1 MPERSIRT
9 RFELEGEKQYK
20 QAISEIN
27 SGVKVL
33 DSEMR
38 KLSATF
44 EGETGSLDFLE
55 REYDI
60 LNRKMLSQKDSVETL
75 RQAVKDA
82 GQAYK
87 ESDPRLQ
94 QWIIRLNDAE
104 AALAKT
110 YGKLGEVQAA
120 IDNDFIDTQ
129 TVYVKELSEE
139 VKVFDSQLGLLDKT
153 YKDNADSAEYLS
165 QKQEILKAKIGNQ
178 AEAVDVLEAALKKSI
193 EIHGKSAQQTR
204 DLQIALNSAK
214 GELIE
219 TRAAAD
225 DTATAMEELNKPVE
239 ETVPEMKSLGDVL
252 DTIADKLG
260 IKLPDGISKFTGG
273 LGKIPAATAA
283 AVTGVA
289 AVVAVVIKLE
299 KKLMDVT
306 KETAAAAKALEA
318 LSSQTGVSTTDL
330 QAFQYAEDFIGVSSD
345 QLADSLKDLTTKMSD
360 AANGNEETAAKFDQ
374 LSVSIYDA
382 QGNLRSSY
390 DVFLDVI
397 DGLGEMSNQAERDAL
412 AMSLINESAQQLNP
426 LIEQGSGS
434 LKKYADEAENVGYIL
449 SNDQLKALTA
459 VDEAQNRLLKSQE
472 AVSKQISAEYAPY
485 MSDAL
490 NETRELIEKVGT
502 ALVDSGAVD
511 AFGSILDSAVSLLE
525 PLGDLTADILPPLGK
540 LLQGIA
546 GTLAWA
552 ADTINLIVGLLTLNG
567 DRISTALGLNPNKA
581 SNIQKALYGADYKTE
596 SYYDSTGNY
605 YDPTTGQWTGN
616 YFHNA
621 GGNDNFPGGRT
632 RVGENGPETVYL
644 PQGTV
649 IANAQE
655 TRADGGYDAP
665 VNVYIEARTIQEFN
679 DIIEIV
685 RDAQRVRRMKGAP
698 R

>member
-1 MPERSIRT
+1 MAT
-9 RFELEGEKQYK
+9 RKVNTEFTVTGEKELRR
-20 QAISEIN
+20 AITEIN
-27 SGVKVL
+27 NGAKVLKSEMNKLTAEYDGNTDSAEFLAEKYDILVRQMLTQQDKVKVL
-33 DSEMR
+33 
-38 KLSATF
+38 K
-44 EGETGSLDFLE
+44 
-55 REYDI
+55 
-60 LNRKMLSQKDSVETL
+60 
-75 RQAVKDA
+75 QAVA
-82 GQAYK
+82 GAAEAYG
-87 ESDPRLQ
+87 EADSRTQ
-94 QWIIRLNDAE
+94 NWIIELNNAK
-104 AALAKT
+104 AALAN
-110 YGKLGEVQAA
+110 
-120 IDNDFIDTQ
+120 I
-129 TVYVKELSEE
+129 S
-139 VKVFDSQLGLLDKT
+139 
-153 YKDNADSAEYLS
+153 
-165 QKQEILKAKIGNQ
+165 
-178 AEAVDVLEAALKKSI
+178 
-193 EIHGKSAQQTR
+193 
-204 DLQIALNSAK
+204 
-214 GELIE
+214 GELE
-219 TRAAAD
+219 RT
-225 DTATAMEELNKPVE
+225 DTAIEDMNKAFDGVSGSTGTATEDM
-239 ETVPEMKSLGDVL
+239 TSLGDVL
-252 DTIADKLG
+252 DTVADKLG
-260 IKLPDGISKFTGG
+260 IKLPDGISKFTGR
-273 LGKIPAATAA
+273 LGKIPASTAA
-283 AVTGVA
+283 AAAGIA
-289 AVVAVVIKLE
+289 AVVAIVIKLE
-299 KKLMDVT
+299 KKLIDVT
-306 KETAAAAKALEA
+306 KETAAAAKELEA
-318 LSSQTGVSTTDL
+318 LSLQTGVSTTDL

-374 LSVSIYDA
+374 LGVSIYDA

-412 AMSLINESAQQLNP
+412 AMGLINESAQQLNP

-434 LKKYADEAENVGYIL
+434 LKKYAAEAENVGYIL

-490 NETRELIEKVGT
+490 NETRELIEKVGK

-525 PLGDLTADILPPLGK
+525 PLGDLVSDLLPPLGF
-540 LLQGIA
+540 LLQGVA
-546 GTLAWA
+546 GTIAWI

>member
-1 MPERSIRT
+1 MPT
-9 RFELEGEKQYK
+9 RQVNTDFKVTGEEKLK
-20 QAISEIN
+20 RAIAEIN
-27 SGVKVL
+27 NGTKVL
-33 DSEMR
+33 NSEMR
-38 KLSATF
+38 KLTAEYDGNNDSV
-44 EGETGSLDFLE
+44 EFLTQK
-55 REYDI
+55 YDI
-60 LNRKMLSQKDSVETL
+60 LERRMLSQKDKVEAL
-75 RQAVKDA
+75 KKAVADSA
-82 GQAYK
+82 AAYG
-87 ESDPRLQ
+87 EADSRTQ
-94 QWIIRLNDAE
+94 NWIIQLNNAE
-104 AALAKT
+104 AALANT
-110 YGKLGEVQAA
+110 YGEMGR
-120 IDNDFIDTQ
+120 TQ
-129 TVYVKELSEE
+129 TAIENMDKSLDE
-139 VKVFDSQLGLLDKT
+139 VSDSTG
-153 YKDNADSAEYLS
+153 SA
-165 QKQEILKAKIGNQ
+165 
-178 AEAVDVLEAALKKSI
+178 AEGV
-193 EIHGKSAQQTR
+193 T
-204 DLQIALNSAK
+204 
-214 GELIE
+214 
-219 TRAAAD
+219 
-225 DTATAMEELNKPVE
+225 
-239 ETVPEMKSLGDVL
+239 SLGDVL
-252 DTIADKLG
+252 DTVADKLG
-260 IKLPDGISKFTGG
+260 VKLPDGISKFTGG
-273 LGKIPAATAA
+273 LGKIPASTAA
-283 AVTGVA
+283 AAAGIA
-289 AVVAVVIKLE
+289 AVVAAGIKLE
-299 KKLMDVT
+299 RKLMDIT
-306 KETAAAAKALEA
+306 KESAAAAKELEA
-318 LSSQTGVSTTDL
+318 LSLQSGVSAQDL
-330 QAFQYAEDFIGVSSD
+330 QAFQYAEDFLDVSTD
-345 QLADSLKDLTTKMSD
+345 TLTDSLKDLTTKMSD
-360 AANGNEETAAKFDQ
+360 AKDGNEDVIAMFDQ
-374 LSVSIYDA
+374 LGVSVTDA
-382 QGNLRSSY
+382 GGNLRDSY

-412 AMSLINESAQQLNP
+412 AMGLINESAQKLNP

-434 LKKYADEAENVGYIL
+434 LKKYAAEAENVGYIL

-490 NETRELIEKVGT
+490 NQTRELIEKVGT
-502 ALVDSGAVD
+502 ALVDSGAVE

-525 PLGDLTADILPPLGK
+525 PLGDLTADILPPLGT

-552 ADTINLIVGLLTLNG
+552 ADTINLIVGMLTLNG

-616 YFHNA
+616 YYHNA

>member
-1 MPERSIRT
+1 MPT
-9 RFELEGEKQYK
+9 RQVNTDFKVTGEEKLK
-20 QAISEIN
+20 RAIAEIN
-27 SGVKVL
+27 NGTKVL
-33 DSEMR
+33 NSEMR
-38 KLSATF
+38 KLTAEYDGNTDSA
-44 EGETGSLDFLE
+44 EFLTQK
-55 REYDI
+55 YDI
-60 LNRKMLSQKDSVETL
+60 LERQMLSQKDKVEAL
-75 RQAVKDA
+75 KKAVADSA
-82 GQAYK
+82 AAYG
-87 ESDPRLQ
+87 EADSRTQ
-94 QWIIRLNDAE
+94 NWIIQLNNAE
-104 AALAKT
+104 AALANT
-110 YGKLGEVQAA
+110 YGEMGR
-120 IDNDFIDTQ
+120 TQ
-129 TVYVKELSEE
+129 TAIENMDKSLDQVS
-139 VKVFDSQLGLLDKT
+139 DSTG
-153 YKDNADSAEYLS
+153 SA
-165 QKQEILKAKIGNQ
+165 AGG
-178 AEAVDVLEAALKKSI
+178 V
-193 EIHGKSAQQTR
+193 T
-204 DLQIALNSAK
+204 
-214 GELIE
+214 
-219 TRAAAD
+219 
-225 DTATAMEELNKPVE
+225 
-239 ETVPEMKSLGDVL
+239 SLGDVL
-252 DTIADKLG
+252 DTVADKLG
-260 IKLPDGISKFTGG
+260 VKLPDGISKFTGG
-273 LGKIPAATAA
+273 LGKIPASTAA
-283 AVTGVA
+283 AAAGVA

-306 KETAAAAKALEA
+306 KETAAAAKELEA
-318 LSSQTGVSTTDL
+318 LSLQTSVSTTDL

-374 LSVSIYDA
+374 LGVSIYDA

-434 LKKYADEAENVGYIL
+434 LKKYAAEAENVGYIL

-490 NETRELIEKVGT
+490 NQTRELIEKVGT

-525 PLGDLTADILPPLGK
+525 PLGDLTADILPPLGT

-596 SYYDSTGNY
+596 SYYDSAGNY

>member
-1 MPERSIRT
+1 MAT
-9 RFELEGEKQYK
+9 RKVNTEFTVTGEKELRR
-20 QAISEIN
+20 AITEIN
-27 SGVKVL
+27 NGAKVL
-33 DSEMR
+33 KSEMN
-38 KLSATF
+38 KLTAEYDGNTDSA
-44 EGETGSLDFLE
+44 EFLAE
-55 REYDI
+55 KYDI
-60 LNRKMLSQKDSVETL
+60 LVRQMLTQQDKVKFL
-75 RQAVKDA
+75 KQAVA
-82 GQAYK
+82 GAAEAYG
-87 ESDPRLQ
+87 EADSRTQ
-94 QWIIRLNDAE
+94 NWIIELNNAK
-104 AALAKT
+104 AALAN
-110 YGKLGEVQAA
+110 
-120 IDNDFIDTQ
+120 I
-129 TVYVKELSEE
+129 S
-139 VKVFDSQLGLLDKT
+139 
-153 YKDNADSAEYLS
+153 
-165 QKQEILKAKIGNQ
+165 
-178 AEAVDVLEAALKKSI
+178 
-193 EIHGKSAQQTR
+193 
-204 DLQIALNSAK
+204 
-214 GELIE
+214 GELE
-219 TRAAAD
+219 RT
-225 DTATAMEELNKPVE
+225 DTAIEDMNKAFDGVSGSTGTATEDM
-239 ETVPEMKSLGDVL
+239 TSLGDVL
-252 DTIADKLG
+252 DTVADKLG
-260 IKLPDGISKFTGG
+260 IKLPDGISKFTGR
-273 LGKIPAATAA
+273 LGKIPASTAA
-283 AVTGVA
+283 AAAGIA
-289 AVVAVVIKLE
+289 AVVAIVIKLE
-299 KKLMDVT
+299 KKLIDVT
-306 KETAAAAKALEA
+306 KETAAAAKELEA
-318 LSSQTGVSTTDL
+318 LSLQTGVSTTDL

-374 LSVSIYDA
+374 LGVSIYDA

-412 AMSLINESAQQLNP
+412 AMGLINESAQQLNP

-434 LKKYADEAENVGYIL
+434 LKKYAAEAENVGYIL

-490 NETRELIEKVGT
+490 NETRELIEKVGK

-525 PLGDLTADILPPLGK
+525 PLGDLVSDLLPPLGV
-540 LLQGIA
+540 LLQGVA
-546 GTLAWA
+546 GTIAWI

>member
-1 MPERSIRT
+1 MAT
-9 RFELEGEKQYK
+9 RKVNTEFTVTGEEKLRR
-20 QAISEIN
+20 AITEIN
-27 SGVKVL
+27 NGAKVL
-33 DSEMR
+33 KSEMN
-38 KLSATF
+38 KLTAEYDGNTDSA
-44 EGETGSLDFLE
+44 EFLTQK
-55 REYDI
+55 YDI
-60 LNRKMLSQKDSVETL
+60 LERQMLTQKDKVEAL
-75 RQAVKDA
+75 KQAVADSA
-82 GQAYK
+82 EAYG
-87 ESDPRLQ
+87 EADSRTQ
-94 QWIIRLNDAE
+94 NWIIQLNNAE
-104 AALAKT
+104 AALANT
-110 YGKLGEVQAA
+110 YGEMGR
-120 IDNDFIDTQ
+120 TQ
-129 TVYVKELSEE
+129 TAIENM
-139 VKVFDSQLGLLDKT
+139 DGALDDVSGST
-153 YKDNADSAEYLS
+153 GSA
-165 QKQEILKAKIGNQ
+165 AG
-178 AEAVDVLEAALKKSI
+178 
-193 EIHGKSAQQTR
+193 GMT
-204 DLQIALNSAK
+204 
-214 GELIE
+214 
-219 TRAAAD
+219 
-225 DTATAMEELNKPVE
+225 
-239 ETVPEMKSLGDVL
+239 SLGDVL
-252 DTIADKLG
+252 DTVADKLG

-273 LGKIPAATAA
+273 LGKIPASTAA
-283 AVTGVA
+283 AAAGIA
-289 AVVAVVIKLE
+289 AVVAIVIKLE

-306 KETAAAAKALEA
+306 KETAAAAKELEA
-318 LSSQTGVSTTDL
+318 LSLQTSVSTTDL

-374 LSVSIYDA
+374 LGVSIYDA

-434 LKKYADEAENVGYIL
+434 LKKYAAEAENVGYIL

-459 VDEAQNRLLKSQE
+459 VDDAQNRLLKSQE

-490 NETRELIEKVGT
+490 NQTRELIEKVGT

-511 AFGSILDSAVSLLE
+511 AFGSILDSAVSLLD
-525 PLGDLTADILPPLGK
+525 PLGDLTADILPPLGT

-596 SYYDSTGNY
+596 SYYDSTGNF

-616 YFHNA
+616 YFHNS

>member
-1 MPERSIRT
+1 MPT
-9 RFELEGEKQYK
+9 RQVNTDFKVTGEEKLK
-20 QAISEIN
+20 RAIAEIN
-27 SGVKVL
+27 NGTKVL
-33 DSEMR
+33 NSEMR
-38 KLSATF
+38 KLTAEYDGNNDSV
-44 EGETGSLDFLE
+44 EFLTQK
-55 REYDI
+55 YDI
-60 LNRKMLSQKDSVETL
+60 LERQMLSQKDKVEAL
-75 RQAVKDA
+75 KQAVADSA
-82 GQAYK
+82 EAYG
-87 ESDPRLQ
+87 EADSRTQ
-94 QWIIRLNDAE
+94 NWIIQLNNAE
-104 AALAKT
+104 AALANT
-110 YGKLGEVQAA
+110 YGEMGR
-120 IDNDFIDTQ
+120 TQ
-129 TVYVKELSEE
+129 TAIENMDKSFDE
-139 VKVFDSQLGLLDKT
+139 VSDSTG
-153 YKDNADSAEYLS
+153 SA
-165 QKQEILKAKIGNQ
+165 
-178 AEAVDVLEAALKKSI
+178 AEGV
-193 EIHGKSAQQTR
+193 T
-204 DLQIALNSAK
+204 
-214 GELIE
+214 
-219 TRAAAD
+219 
-225 DTATAMEELNKPVE
+225 
-239 ETVPEMKSLGDVL
+239 SLGDVL
-252 DTIADKLG
+252 DTVADKLG
-260 IKLPDGISKFTGG
+260 VKLPDGISKFTGG
-273 LGKIPAATAA
+273 LGKIPASTAA
-283 AVTGVA
+283 AAAGIA
-289 AVVAVVIKLE
+289 AVVAAGIKLE
-299 KKLMDVT
+299 RKLMDVT
-306 KETAAAAKALEA
+306 KESAAAAKELQA
-318 LSSQTGVSTTDL
+318 LSLQSGVSAQDL
-330 QAFQYAEDFIGVSSD
+330 QAFQYAEDFLDVSTD
-345 QLADSLKDLTTKMSD
+345 TLTDSLKDLTTKMSD
-360 AANGNEETAAKFDQ
+360 AKDGNEEVIAMFDQ
-374 LSVSIYDA
+374 LGVSVTDA
-382 QGNLRSSY
+382 GGNLRDSY

-397 DGLGEMSNQAERDAL
+397 DGLGEMGNQAERDAL
-412 AMSLINESAQQLNP
+412 AMGLINESAQKLNP
-426 LIEQGSGS
+426 LIEQGSAS

-449 SNDQLKALTA
+449 SNDQLKALTD

-502 ALVDSGAVD
+502 ALIDSGAVD

-525 PLGDLTADILPPLGK
+525 PLGDLTADILPPLGT

>member
-1 MPERSIRT
+1 MAKRKLET
-9 RFELEGEKQYK
+9 ELTLTGEEKFK
-20 QAISEIN
+20 RAIAEIN
-27 SGVKVL
+27 NGAKVL
-33 DSEMR
+33 SSEMR
-38 KLSATF
+38 KLSAEYDGNTDSA
-44 EGETGSLDFLE
+44 EFLTQK
-55 REYDI
+55 YDI
-60 LNRKMLSQKDSVETL
+60 LERQMLTQKDKVEVL
-75 RQAVKDA
+75 KKAVADSA
-82 GQAYK
+82 AAYG
-87 ESDPRLQ
+87 EADSRTQ
-94 QWIIRLNDAE
+94 NWIIQLNNAE
-104 AALAKT
+104 AALASI
-110 YGKLGEVQAA
+110 YGEMGR
-120 IDNDFIDTQ
+120 TQ
-129 TVYVKELSEE
+129 TAIEAM
-139 VKVFDSQLGLLDKT
+139 DGALD
-153 YKDNADSAEYLS
+153 
-165 QKQEILKAKIGNQ
+165 
-178 AEAVDVLEAALKKSI
+178 DVS
-193 EIHGKSAQQTR
+193 GST
-204 DLQIALNSAK
+204 
-214 GELIE
+214 E
-219 TRAAAD
+219 TASGG
-225 DTATAMEELNKPVE
+225 ME
-239 ETVPEMKSLGDVL
+239 SLGDVL
-252 DTIADKLG
+252 DTVADKLG
-260 IKLPDGISKFTGG
+260 VKLPDGISKFTGG
-273 LGKIPAATAA
+273 LGKIPASTAA
-283 AVTGVA
+283 AAAGIA
-289 AVVAVVIKLE
+289 AVVAAGIKLE
-299 KKLMDVT
+299 RKLMDIT
-306 KETAAAAKALEA
+306 KESAAAAKELEA
-318 LSSQTGVSTTDL
+318 LSLQSGVSAQDL
-330 QAFQYAEDFIGVSSD
+330 QAFQYAEDFLDVSTD
-345 QLADSLKDLTTKMSD
+345 TLTDSLKDLTTKMSD
-360 AANGNEETAAKFDQ
+360 AKEGNEDVIAMFDQ
-374 LSVSIYDA
+374 LGVSVTDA
-382 QGNLRSSY
+382 GGNLRDSY

-412 AMSLINESAQQLNP
+412 AMGLINESAQKLNP

-434 LKKYADEAENVGYIL
+434 LKKYAAEAENVGYIL

-490 NETRELIEKVGT
+490 NQTRELIEKVGT
-502 ALVDSGAVD
+502 ALVDSGAVE

-525 PLGDLTADILPPLGK
+525 PLGDLTADILPPLGT

-605 YDPTTGQWTGN
+605 YNPTTGQWTGN
-616 YFHNA
+616 YYHNA

-655 TRADGGYDAP
+655 TRADGGDDAP

-685 RDAQRVRRMKGAP
+685 RDAQRVRRMKG

>member
-1 MPERSIRT
+1 MAT
-9 RFELEGEKQYK
+9 RKVNTEFTVTGEEKLRR
-20 QAISEIN
+20 AITEIN
-27 SGVKVL
+27 NGAKVL
-33 DSEMR
+33 KSEMN
-38 KLSATF
+38 KLTAEYDGNTDSA
-44 EGETGSLDFLE
+44 EFLTQK
-55 REYDI
+55 YDI
-60 LNRKMLSQKDSVETL
+60 LERQMLTQKDKVEAL
-75 RQAVKDA
+75 KQAVADSA
-82 GQAYK
+82 EAYG
-87 ESDPRLQ
+87 EADSRTQ
-94 QWIIRLNDAE
+94 NWIIQLNNAE
-104 AALAKT
+104 AALANT
-110 YGKLGEVQAA
+110 YGEMGRTQKA
-120 IDNDFIDTQ
+120 IEDMDGALDNVSGST
-129 TVYVKELSEE
+129 
-139 VKVFDSQLGLLDKT
+139 
-153 YKDNADSAEYLS
+153 
-165 QKQEILKAKIGNQ
+165 
-178 AEAVDVLEAALKKSI
+178 
-193 EIHGKSAQQTR
+193 
-204 DLQIALNSAK
+204 
-214 GELIE
+214 E
-219 TRAAAD
+219 TASGG
-225 DTATAMEELNKPVE
+225 ME
-239 ETVPEMKSLGDVL
+239 SLGDVL
-252 DTIADKLG
+252 DTVADKLG

-273 LGKIPAATAA
+273 LGKIPASTAA
-283 AVTGVA
+283 AAAGIA
-289 AVVAVVIKLE
+289 AVVAIVIKLE

-306 KETAAAAKALEA
+306 KETAAAAKELEA
-318 LSSQTGVSTTDL
+318 LSLQTSVSTTDL
-330 QAFQYAEDFIGVSSD
+330 QAFKYAEDFIGVSSD

-374 LSVSIYDA
+374 LGVSIYDA

-434 LKKYADEAENVGYIL
+434 LKKYAAEAENVGYIL

-502 ALVDSGAVD
+502 ALIDSGAVD

-525 PLGDLTADILPPLGK
+525 PLGDLTADILPPLGT

>member
-1 MPERSIRT
+1 MAT
-9 RFELEGEKQYK
+9 RKVNTEFAVTGEEKLRR
-20 QAISEIN
+20 AITEIN
-27 SGVKVL
+27 NVAKVL
-33 DSEMR
+33 KSEMN
-38 KLSATF
+38 KLTAEYDGNTDSA
-44 EGETGSLDFLE
+44 EFLTQK
-55 REYDI
+55 YDI
-60 LNRKMLSQKDSVETL
+60 LERQMLTQKDKVEAL
-75 RQAVKDA
+75 KQAVADSSE
-82 GQAYK
+82 AYGK
-87 ESDPRLQ
+87 ADSRTQ
-94 QWIIRLNDAE
+94 NWIIQLNNAE
-104 AALAKT
+104 AALANT
-110 YGKLGEVQAA
+110 YGEMGRTKTAIENMEKSLDEVSDSTGSAA
-120 IDNDFIDTQ
+120 
-129 TVYVKELSEE
+129 E
-139 VKVFDSQLGLLDKT
+139 
-153 YKDNADSAEYLS
+153 
-165 QKQEILKAKIGNQ
+165 
-178 AEAVDVLEAALKKSI
+178 DV
-193 EIHGKSAQQTR
+193 T
-204 DLQIALNSAK
+204 
-214 GELIE
+214 
-219 TRAAAD
+219 
-225 DTATAMEELNKPVE
+225 
-239 ETVPEMKSLGDVL
+239 SLGDVL
-252 DTIADKLG
+252 DTVADKLG
-260 IKLPDGISKFTGG
+260 VKLPDGISKFTGG
-273 LGKIPAATAA
+273 LGKIPASTAA
-283 AVTGVA
+283 AATGIASVVA
-289 AVVAVVIKLE
+289 AGIKLE
-299 KKLMDVT
+299 RKLMDVT
-306 KETAAAAKALEA
+306 KESAAAAKELEA
-318 LSSQTGVSTTDL
+318 LSLQSGVSAQDL
-330 QAFQYAEDFIGVSSD
+330 QAFQYAEDFLDVSTD
-345 QLADSLKDLTTKMSD
+345 TLTDSLKDLTTKMSD
-360 AANGNEETAAKFDQ
+360 AKDGNEEVIAMFDQ
-374 LSVSIYDA
+374 LGVSVTDA
-382 QGNLRSSY
+382 GGNLRDSY

-434 LKKYADEAENVGYIL
+434 LKKYAAEAENVGYIL

-472 AVSKQISAEYAPY
+472 AVSKQISAEYVPY

-525 PLGDLTADILPPLGK
+525 PLGDLTAAILPPLGT

-596 SYYDSTGNY
+596 SYYDSAGNY

>member
-1 MPERSIRT
+1 MAT
-9 RFELEGEKQYK
+9 RKVNTEFTVTGEEKLRR
-20 QAISEIN
+20 AITEIN
-27 SGVKVL
+27 NGAKVL
-33 DSEMR
+33 KSEMN
-38 KLSATF
+38 KLTAEYDGNTDSA
-44 EGETGSLDFLE
+44 EFLTQK
-55 REYDI
+55 YDI
-60 LNRKMLSQKDSVETL
+60 LERQMLTQKDKVEAL
-75 RQAVKDA
+75 KQAVADSA
-82 GQAYK
+82 EAYG
-87 ESDPRLQ
+87 EADSRTQ
-94 QWIIRLNDAE
+94 NWIIQLNNAE
-104 AALAKT
+104 AALANT
-110 YGKLGEVQAA
+110 YGEMGR
-120 IDNDFIDTQ
+120 TQ
-129 TVYVKELSEE
+129 TAIE
-139 VKVFDSQLGLLDKT
+139 DMDGALDNVSGST
-153 YKDNADSAEYLS
+153 
-165 QKQEILKAKIGNQ
+165 
-178 AEAVDVLEAALKKSI
+178 
-193 EIHGKSAQQTR
+193 
-204 DLQIALNSAK
+204 
-214 GELIE
+214 E
-219 TRAAAD
+219 TASGG
-225 DTATAMEELNKPVE
+225 ME
-239 ETVPEMKSLGDVL
+239 SLGDVL
-252 DTIADKLG
+252 DTVADKLG

-273 LGKIPAATAA
+273 LGKIPASTAA
-283 AVTGVA
+283 AAAGVA
-289 AVVAVVIKLE
+289 AVVAVDIKLE

-318 LSSQTGVSTTDL
+318 LSLQTSVSTTDL

-374 LSVSIYDA
+374 LGVSIYDA

-434 LKKYADEAENVGYIL
+434 LKKYAAEAENVGYIL

-502 ALVDSGAVD
+502 ALIDSGAVE

-525 PLGDLTADILPPLGK
+525 PLGDLTADILPPLGT

>member
-1 MPERSIRT
+1 MAT
-9 RFELEGEKQYK
+9 RKVNTEVTVTGEEKLRR
-20 QAISEIN
+20 AITEIN
-27 SGVKVL
+27 NGAKVL
-33 DSEMR
+33 KSEMN
-38 KLSATF
+38 KLTAEYDGNTDSA
-44 EGETGSLDFLE
+44 EFLTQK
-55 REYDI
+55 YDI
-60 LNRKMLSQKDSVETL
+60 LERQMLTQKDKVEAL
-75 RQAVKDA
+75 KRAVADSA
-82 GQAYK
+82 EAYG
-87 ESDPRLQ
+87 EADSRTQ
-94 QWIIRLNDAE
+94 NWIIQLNNAE
-104 AALAKT
+104 AALANT
-110 YGKLGEVQAA
+110 YGEMGR
-120 IDNDFIDTQ
+120 TQ
-129 TVYVKELSEE
+129 TAIENMDKSLDE
-139 VKVFDSQLGLLDKT
+139 VSDSTG
-153 YKDNADSAEYLS
+153 SA
-165 QKQEILKAKIGNQ
+165 
-178 AEAVDVLEAALKKSI
+178 AE
-193 EIHGKSAQQTR
+193 GMT
-204 DLQIALNSAK
+204 
-214 GELIE
+214 
-219 TRAAAD
+219 
-225 DTATAMEELNKPVE
+225 
-239 ETVPEMKSLGDVL
+239 SLGDVL
-252 DTIADKLG
+252 DTVADKLG

-273 LGKIPAATAA
+273 LGKIPASTAA
-283 AVTGVA
+283 AAVGIA
-289 AVVAVVIKLE
+289 AVVAIVIKLE

-306 KETAAAAKALEA
+306 KETAAAAKELQA

-374 LSVSIYDA
+374 LGVSIYDA

-412 AMSLINESAQQLNP
+412 AMGLINESAQKLNP

-434 LKKYADEAENVGYIL
+434 LKKYAAEAENVGYIL

-490 NETRELIEKVGT
+490 NQTRELIEKVGT
-502 ALVDSGAVD
+502 ALVDSGAVE

-525 PLGDLTADILPPLGK
+525 PLGDLTADILPPLGT

-616 YFHNA
+616 YYHNA

>member
-1 MPERSIRT
+1 MAT
-9 RFELEGEKQYK
+9 RKVNTEFTVTGEEKLK
-20 QAISEIN
+20 RAIAEIN
-27 SGVKVL
+27 SGASVL
-33 DSEMR
+33 KSEMN
-38 KLSATF
+38 KLTA
-44 EGETGSLDFLE
+44 EYAGNTGSVEFLSKKYDVLE
-55 REYDI
+55 RQ
-60 LNRKMLSQKDSVETL
+60 MLRQKDKVEQLKKGVT
-75 RQAVKDA
+75 DA
-82 GQAYK
+82 TAAYGEADARTQK
-87 ESDPRLQ
+87 
-94 QWIIRLNDAE
+94 WIIQLNNAE
-104 AALAKT
+104 AALYT
-110 YGKLGEVQAA
+110 TQHEMRQ
-120 IDNDFIDTQ
+120 TQ
-129 TVYVKELSEE
+129 TAIEDMDKSLDEAS
-139 VKVFDSQLGLLDKT
+139 DSTG
-153 YKDNADSAEYLS
+153 SA
-165 QKQEILKAKIGNQ
+165 
-178 AEAVDVLEAALKKSI
+178 AE
-193 EIHGKSAQQTR
+193 GMT
-204 DLQIALNSAK
+204 
-214 GELIE
+214 
-219 TRAAAD
+219 
-225 DTATAMEELNKPVE
+225 
-239 ETVPEMKSLGDVL
+239 SLGDVL
-252 DTIADKLG
+252 DTVADKLG
-260 IKLPDGISKFTGG
+260 VKLPDGISKFTGG
-273 LGKIPAATAA
+273 LGKIPASTAVAA
-283 AVTGVA
+283 AGVA
-289 AVVAVVIKLE
+289 AVVAAVIKLE
-299 KKLMDVT
+299 QKLMDVT
-306 KETAAAAKALEA
+306 KETAAAAKELQA

-374 LSVSIYDA
+374 LGVSIYDA

-434 LKKYADEAENVGYIL
+434 LKKYAAEAENVGYVL
-449 SNDQLKALTA
+449 SNDQLEALTA

-490 NETRELIEKVGT
+490 NQTRELIEKVGT
-502 ALVDSGAVD
+502 ALVDSGAVE

-525 PLGDLTADILPPLGK
+525 PLGDLVSDLLPPLGV
-540 LLQGIA
+540 LLQGVA
-546 GTLAWA
+546 GTIAWI
-552 ADTINLIVGLLTLNG
+552 ADTINLIVGIVTLNF
-567 DRISTALGLNPNKA
+567 DKVSTALGLNPNKA

-596 SYYDSTGNY
+596 SYYNSTGNY

-616 YFHNA
+616 YYHNA

>member
-1 MPERSIRT
+1 MPT
-9 RFELEGEKQYK
+9 RQVNTDFKVTGEEKLK
-20 QAISEIN
+20 RAIAEIN
-27 SGVKVL
+27 NGTKVL
-33 DSEMR
+33 NSEMR
-38 KLSATF
+38 KLTAEYDGNNDSI
-44 EGETGSLDFLE
+44 EFLTQK
-55 REYDI
+55 YDI
-60 LNRKMLSQKDSVETL
+60 LERQMLSQKDKVEAL
-75 RQAVKDA
+75 KKAVADSA
-82 GQAYK
+82 EAYG
-87 ESDPRLQ
+87 EADSRTQ
-94 QWIIRLNDAE
+94 NWIIQLNNAE
-104 AALAKT
+104 AALANT
-110 YGKLGEVQAA
+110 YGEMGR
-120 IDNDFIDTQ
+120 TQ
-129 TVYVKELSEE
+129 TAIENMDKSLDE
-139 VKVFDSQLGLLDKT
+139 VSGST
-153 YKDNADSAEYLS
+153 GSA
-165 QKQEILKAKIGNQ
+165 
-178 AEAVDVLEAALKKSI
+178 AEGV
-193 EIHGKSAQQTR
+193 T
-204 DLQIALNSAK
+204 
-214 GELIE
+214 
-219 TRAAAD
+219 
-225 DTATAMEELNKPVE
+225 
-239 ETVPEMKSLGDVL
+239 SLGDVL
-252 DTIADKLG
+252 DTVADKLG
-260 IKLPDGISKFTGG
+260 VKLPDGISKFTGG
-273 LGKIPAATAA
+273 LGKIPASTAA
-283 AVTGVA
+283 AAAGIA
-289 AVVAVVIKLE
+289 AVVAAGIKLE
-299 KKLMDVT
+299 RKLMDVT
-306 KETAAAAKALEA
+306 KESAAAAKELEA
-318 LSSQTGVSTTDL
+318 LSLQSGVSAQDL
-330 QAFQYAEDFIGVSSD
+330 QAFQYAEDFLDVSTD
-345 QLADSLKDLTTKMSD
+345 TLTDSLKDLTTKMSD
-360 AANGNEETAAKFDQ
+360 AKDGNEEVITMFDQ
-374 LSVSIYDA
+374 LGVSVTDA
-382 QGNLRSSY
+382 GGNLRDSY

-412 AMSLINESAQQLNP
+412 AMGLINESAQKLNP
-426 LIEQGSGS
+426 LIEQGSAS

-449 SNDQLKALTA
+449 SNDQLKALTD

-502 ALVDSGAVD
+502 ALIDSGAVD

-525 PLGDLTADILPPLGK
+525 PLGDLTADILPPLGT

>member
-1 MPERSIRT
+1 MPT
-9 RFELEGEKQYK
+9 RQVNTDFKVTGEEKLK
-20 QAISEIN
+20 RAIAEIN
-27 SGVKVL
+27 NGTKVL
-33 DSEMR
+33 NSEMR
-38 KLSATF
+38 KLTAEYDGNNDSVV
-44 EGETGSLDFLE
+44 FLTQK
-55 REYDI
+55 YDI
-60 LNRKMLSQKDSVETL
+60 LERQMLSQKDKVEAL
-75 RQAVKDA
+75 KQAVADSA
-82 GQAYK
+82 EAYG
-87 ESDPRLQ
+87 EADSRTQ
-94 QWIIRLNDAE
+94 NWIIQLNNAE
-104 AALAKT
+104 AALANT
-110 YGKLGEVQAA
+110 YGEMGR
-120 IDNDFIDTQ
+120 TQ
-129 TVYVKELSEE
+129 TAIENMDKSFDE
-139 VKVFDSQLGLLDKT
+139 VSDSTG
-153 YKDNADSAEYLS
+153 SA
-165 QKQEILKAKIGNQ
+165 
-178 AEAVDVLEAALKKSI
+178 AEGV
-193 EIHGKSAQQTR
+193 T
-204 DLQIALNSAK
+204 
-214 GELIE
+214 
-219 TRAAAD
+219 
-225 DTATAMEELNKPVE
+225 
-239 ETVPEMKSLGDVL
+239 SLGDVL
-252 DTIADKLG
+252 DTVADKLG
-260 IKLPDGISKFTGG
+260 VKLPDGISKFTGG
-273 LGKIPAATAA
+273 LGKIPASTAA
-283 AVTGVA
+283 AAAGIA
-289 AVVAVVIKLE
+289 AVVAAGIKLE
-299 KKLMDVT
+299 RKLMDVT
-306 KETAAAAKALEA
+306 KESAAAAKELEA
-318 LSSQTGVSTTDL
+318 LSLQSGVSAQDL
-330 QAFQYAEDFIGVSSD
+330 QAFQYAEDFLDVSTD
-345 QLADSLKDLTTKMSD
+345 TLTDSLKDLTTKMSD
-360 AANGNEETAAKFDQ
+360 AKDGNEEVIAMFDQ
-374 LSVSIYDA
+374 LGVSVTDA
-382 QGNLRSSY
+382 GGNLRDSY

-412 AMSLINESAQQLNP
+412 AMGLINESAQKLNP
-426 LIEQGSGS
+426 LIEQGSAS

-459 VDEAQNRLLKSQE
+459 VDEAQNQLLKSQE

-490 NETRELIEKVGT
+490 NETRELIEKVGK
-502 ALVDSGAVD
+502 ALIDSGAVD
-511 AFGSILDSAVSLLE
+511 AFGSILDSSVSLLE
-525 PLGDLTADILPPLGK
+525 PLGDLTSDILPPLGT

-567 DRISTALGLNPNKA
+567 DRISTALGSNPNKA

>member
-1 MPERSIRT
+1 MSRKVNTEFT
-9 RFELEGEKQYK
+9 VTGEKELRR
-20 QAISEIN
+20 AITEIN
-27 SGVKVL
+27 NGAKVLKSEMNKLTAEYDGNTDSAEFLAQKYDILVRQMLTQQDKVKVL
-33 DSEMR
+33 
-38 KLSATF
+38 K
-44 EGETGSLDFLE
+44 
-55 REYDI
+55 
-60 LNRKMLSQKDSVETL
+60 
-75 RQAVKDA
+75 QAVA
-82 GQAYK
+82 GAAEAYG
-87 ESDPRLQ
+87 EADSRTQ
-94 QWIIRLNDAE
+94 NWIIELNNAE
-104 AALAKT
+104 AALAN
-110 YGKLGEVQAA
+110 
-120 IDNDFIDTQ
+120 I
-129 TVYVKELSEE
+129 S
-139 VKVFDSQLGLLDKT
+139 
-153 YKDNADSAEYLS
+153 
-165 QKQEILKAKIGNQ
+165 
-178 AEAVDVLEAALKKSI
+178 
-193 EIHGKSAQQTR
+193 
-204 DLQIALNSAK
+204 
-214 GELIE
+214 GELE
-219 TRAAAD
+219 RT
-225 DTATAMEELNKPVE
+225 DTAIEDMNKAFDGVSGSTGTATKD
-239 ETVPEMKSLGDVL
+239 MKSLGDVL
-252 DTIADKLG
+252 DTVADKLG

-273 LGKIPAATAA
+273 LGKIPASTAA
-283 AVTGVA
+283 AVTGIA
-289 AVVAVVIKLE
+289 AVVAIVIKLE
-299 KKLMDVT
+299 KKLIDVT
-306 KETAAAAKALEA
+306 KETAAAAKKLEA
-318 LSSQTGVSTTDL
+318 LSLQTGVSTTDL

-374 LSVSIYDA
+374 LGVSIYDA
-382 QGNLRSSY
+382 QGNLRSAY

-397 DGLGEMSNQAERDAL
+397 DGLGEMGNQAERDAL
-412 AMSLINESAQQLNP
+412 AMGLINESAQKLNP
-426 LIEQGSGS
+426 LIEQGSAS
-434 LKKYADEAENVGYIL
+434 LKKYANEAENVGYIL

-490 NETRELIEKVGT
+490 NQTRELIEKVGK
-502 ALVDSGAVD
+502 ALVDSGAVV
-511 AFGSILDSAVSLLE
+511 AFSSILDSAVSLLE
-525 PLGDLTADILPPLGK
+525 PLGDLTADILPPLGT
-540 LLQGIA
+540 LLKGVA
-546 GTLAWA
+546 GTIAWI

-567 DRISTALGLNPNKA
+567 DRISTALGFNPNKA
-581 SNIQKALYGADYKTE
+581 SNIQKTLYGADYKTE

-605 YDPTTGQWTGN
+605 YDPTTGQFSGN

>member
-1 MPERSIRT
+1 MPT
-9 RFELEGEKQYK
+9 RQVNTDFKVTGEEKLK
-20 QAISEIN
+20 RAIAEIN
-27 SGVKVL
+27 NGTKVL
-33 DSEMR
+33 NSEMR
-38 KLSATF
+38 KLTAEYDGNNDSV
-44 EGETGSLDFLE
+44 EFLTQK
-55 REYDI
+55 YDI
-60 LNRKMLSQKDSVETL
+60 LERQMLSQKDKVEAL
-75 RQAVKDA
+75 KKAVADSA
-82 GQAYK
+82 AAYG
-87 ESDPRLQ
+87 EADSRTQ
-94 QWIIRLNDAE
+94 NWIIQLNNAE
-104 AALAKT
+104 AALANT
-110 YGKLGEVQAA
+110 YGEMGR
-120 IDNDFIDTQ
+120 TQ
-129 TVYVKELSEE
+129 TAIENMDKSLDE
-139 VKVFDSQLGLLDKT
+139 VSDSTG
-153 YKDNADSAEYLS
+153 SA
-165 QKQEILKAKIGNQ
+165 
-178 AEAVDVLEAALKKSI
+178 AEGV
-193 EIHGKSAQQTR
+193 T
-204 DLQIALNSAK
+204 
-214 GELIE
+214 
-219 TRAAAD
+219 
-225 DTATAMEELNKPVE
+225 
-239 ETVPEMKSLGDVL
+239 SLGDVL
-252 DTIADKLG
+252 DTVADKLG

-273 LGKIPAATAA
+273 LGKIPASTAA
-283 AVTGVA
+283 AAAGIA
-289 AVVAVVIKLE
+289 AVVAAGIKLE
-299 KKLMDVT
+299 RKLMDVT
-306 KETAAAAKALEA
+306 KESAAAAKELEA
-318 LSSQTGVSTTDL
+318 LSLQSGVSAQDL
-330 QAFQYAEDFIGVSSD
+330 QAFQYAEDFLDVSTD
-345 QLADSLKDLTTKMSD
+345 TLTDSLKDLTTKMSD
-360 AANGNEETAAKFDQ
+360 AKDGNEEVVAMFDR
-374 LSVSIYDA
+374 LGVSVTDA
-382 QGNLRSSY
+382 GGNLRDSY

-412 AMSLINESAQQLNP
+412 AMGLINESAQKLNP
-426 LIEQGSGS
+426 LIEQGSAS

-502 ALVDSGAVD
+502 ALVDSGAVE

-525 PLGDLTADILPPLGK
+525 PLGDLTADILPPLGT

-655 TRADGGYDAP
+655 TRADGGYDVP

-679 DIIEIV
+679 DIIELV

>member
-1 MPERSIRT
+1 MPT
-9 RFELEGEKQYK
+9 RQVNTDFKVTGEEKLK
-20 QAISEIN
+20 RAIAEIN
-27 SGVKVL
+27 NGTKVL
-33 DSEMR
+33 NSEMR
-38 KLSATF
+38 KLTAEYDGNNDSV
-44 EGETGSLDFLE
+44 EFLTQK
-55 REYDI
+55 YDI
-60 LNRKMLSQKDSVETL
+60 LERQMLSQKDKVEVL
-75 RQAVKDA
+75 KKAVADSA
-82 GQAYK
+82 AAYG
-87 ESDPRLQ
+87 EADSRTQ
-94 QWIIRLNDAE
+94 NWIIQLNNAE
-104 AALAKT
+104 AALANT
-110 YGKLGEVQAA
+110 YSEMGR
-120 IDNDFIDTQ
+120 TQ
-129 TVYVKELSEE
+129 TAIENMDKSLDE
-139 VKVFDSQLGLLDKT
+139 VSDSTG
-153 YKDNADSAEYLS
+153 SA
-165 QKQEILKAKIGNQ
+165 
-178 AEAVDVLEAALKKSI
+178 AEGV
-193 EIHGKSAQQTR
+193 T
-204 DLQIALNSAK
+204 
-214 GELIE
+214 
-219 TRAAAD
+219 
-225 DTATAMEELNKPVE
+225 
-239 ETVPEMKSLGDVL
+239 SLGDVL
-252 DTIADKLG
+252 DTVADKLG
-260 IKLPDGISKFTGG
+260 VELPDGISKFTGG
-273 LGKIPAATAA
+273 LGKIPASTAA
-283 AVTGVA
+283 AAAGIA
-289 AVVAVVIKLE
+289 AVVAAGIKLE
-299 KKLMDVT
+299 RKLMDIT
-306 KETAAAAKALEA
+306 KESAAAANELQA
-318 LSSQTGVSTTDL
+318 LSSQSGVSAQDL
-330 QAFQYAEDFIGVSSD
+330 QAFQYAEDFLDVSTD
-345 QLADSLKDLTTKMSD
+345 TLTDSLKDLTTKMSD
-360 AANGNEETAAKFDQ
+360 AKDGNEDVIAMFDQ
-374 LSVSIYDA
+374 LGVSVTDA
-382 QGNLRSSY
+382 GGNLRDSY

-412 AMSLINESAQQLNP
+412 AMGLINESAQKLNP

-434 LKKYADEAENVGYIL
+434 LKKYAAEAENVGYIL

-490 NETRELIEKVGT
+490 NQTRELIEKVGT
-502 ALVDSGAVD
+502 ALVDSGAVE

-525 PLGDLTADILPPLGK
+525 PLGDLTADILPPLGT

-552 ADTINLIVGLLTLNG
+552 ADTINLIVGMLTLNG

-581 SNIQKALYGADYKTE
+581 SNIQKALYGADYKSE

-605 YDPTTGQWTGN
+605 YDPTTGKWTGN
-616 YFHNA
+616 YYHNA

>member
-1 MPERSIRT
+1 MAT
-9 RFELEGEKQYK
+9 RKVNTEFTVTGEEKLRR
-20 QAISEIN
+20 AITEIN
-27 SGVKVL
+27 NGAKVL
-33 DSEMR
+33 KSEMN
-38 KLSATF
+38 KLTAEYDGNTDSA
-44 EGETGSLDFLE
+44 EFLTQK
-55 REYDI
+55 YDI
-60 LNRKMLSQKDSVETL
+60 LERQMLTQKDKVEAL
-75 RQAVKDA
+75 KQAVADSA
-82 GQAYK
+82 AAYG
-87 ESDPRLQ
+87 EADSRTQ
-94 QWIIRLNDAE
+94 NWIIQLNNAE
-104 AALAKT
+104 AALANI
-110 YGKLGEVQAA
+110 YGEMGR
-120 IDNDFIDTQ
+120 TQ
-129 TVYVKELSEE
+129 TAIENM
-139 VKVFDSQLGLLDKT
+139 DGALDDVSGST
-153 YKDNADSAEYLS
+153 GSA
-165 QKQEILKAKIGNQ
+165 
-178 AEAVDVLEAALKKSI
+178 AEGV
-193 EIHGKSAQQTR
+193 T
-204 DLQIALNSAK
+204 
-214 GELIE
+214 
-219 TRAAAD
+219 
-225 DTATAMEELNKPVE
+225 
-239 ETVPEMKSLGDVL
+239 SLGDVL
-252 DTIADKLG
+252 DTVADKLG
-260 IKLPDGISKFTGG
+260 VKLPDGISKFTGG
-273 LGKIPAATAA
+273 LGKIPASTAA
-283 AVTGVA
+283 AAAGIA
-289 AVVAVVIKLE
+289 AVVAAGIKLE
-299 KKLMDVT
+299 RKLMDVT
-306 KETAAAAKALEA
+306 KESAAAAKELEA
-318 LSSQTGVSTTDL
+318 LSLQSGVSAQDL
-330 QAFQYAEDFIGVSSD
+330 QAFQYAEDFLDVSTD
-345 QLADSLKDLTTKMSD
+345 TLTDSLKDLTTKMSD
-360 AANGNEETAAKFDQ
+360 AKDGNEEVIAMFDQ
-374 LSVSIYDA
+374 LGVSVTDA
-382 QGNLRSSY
+382 GGNLRDSY

-397 DGLGEMSNQAERDAL
+397 DGLGEMRNQAERDAL

-434 LKKYADEAENVGYIL
+434 LKKYAAEAENVGYIL

-502 ALVDSGAVD
+502 ALIDSGAVD

-525 PLGDLTADILPPLGK
+525 PLGDLTADILPPLGT

-596 SYYDSTGNY
+596 SYYDSAGNY

>member
-1 MPERSIRT
+1 MAT
-9 RFELEGEKQYK
+9 RKVNTEFTVTGEEKLRR
-20 QAISEIN
+20 AITEIN
-27 SGVKVL
+27 NGAKVL
-33 DSEMR
+33 KSEMN
-38 KLSATF
+38 KLTAEYDGNTDSA
-44 EGETGSLDFLE
+44 EFLTQK
-55 REYDI
+55 YDI
-60 LNRKMLSQKDSVETL
+60 LERQMLTQKDKVEAL
-75 RQAVKDA
+75 KQAVADSA
-82 GQAYK
+82 EAYG
-87 ESDPRLQ
+87 EADSRTQ
-94 QWIIRLNDAE
+94 NWIIQLNNAE
-104 AALAKT
+104 AALANT
-110 YGKLGEVQAA
+110 YGEMGR
-120 IDNDFIDTQ
+120 TQ
-129 TVYVKELSEE
+129 TAIEDMDKA
-139 VKVFDSQLGLLDKT
+139 LDGVSGST
-153 YKDNADSAEYLS
+153 
-165 QKQEILKAKIGNQ
+165 G
-178 AEAVDVLEAALKKSI
+178 
-193 EIHGKSAQQTR
+193 
-204 DLQIALNSAK
+204 
-214 GELIE
+214 
-219 TRAAAD
+219 
-225 DTATAMEELNKPVE
+225 TATEGM
-239 ETVPEMKSLGDVL
+239 TSLGDVL
-252 DTIADKLG
+252 DTVADKLG

-273 LGKIPAATAA
+273 LGKIPASTAA
-283 AVTGVA
+283 AAAGIA
-289 AVVAVVIKLE
+289 AVVAIVIKLE
-299 KKLMDVT
+299 KKLIDVT
-306 KETAAAAKALEA
+306 KETAAAAKELEA
-318 LSSQTGVSTTDL
+318 LSLQTGVSTTDL

-345 QLADSLKDLTTKMSD
+345 QLADSLKDLTTKMAD

-374 LSVSIYDA
+374 LGVSIYDA
-382 QGNLRSSY
+382 QDNLRSSY

-434 LKKYADEAENVGYIL
+434 LKKYAAEAENVGYIL

-459 VDEAQNRLLKSQE
+459 VDDAQNRLLKSQE

-490 NETRELIEKVGT
+490 NQTRELIEKIGK
-502 ALVDSGAVD
+502 ALIDSGAVA
-511 AFGSILDSAVSLLE
+511 AFSSILDSAVSLLE
-525 PLGDLTADILPPLGK
+525 PLGDLTADILPPLGT

-552 ADTINLIVGLLTLNG
+552 ADTINLIVGMLTLNG

-616 YFHNA
+616 YYHNA

>member
-1 MPERSIRT
+1 MAT
-9 RFELEGEKQYK
+9 RKVNTEFTVTGEEKLRR
-20 QAISEIN
+20 AITEIN
-27 SGVKVL
+27 NGAKVL
-33 DSEMR
+33 KSEMN
-38 KLSATF
+38 KLTAEYDGNTDSA
-44 EGETGSLDFLE
+44 EFLTQK
-55 REYDI
+55 YDI
-60 LNRKMLSQKDSVETL
+60 LERQMLTQKDKVEAL
-75 RQAVKDA
+75 KQAVADSA
-82 GQAYK
+82 EAYG
-87 ESDPRLQ
+87 EADSRTQ
-94 QWIIRLNDAE
+94 NWIIQLNNAE
-104 AALAKT
+104 AALANT
-110 YGKLGEVQAA
+110 YGEMGR
-120 IDNDFIDTQ
+120 TQ
-129 TVYVKELSEE
+129 TAIEDMDKSLDE
-139 VKVFDSQLGLLDKT
+139 VSDSTG
-153 YKDNADSAEYLS
+153 SA
-165 QKQEILKAKIGNQ
+165 AG
-178 AEAVDVLEAALKKSI
+178 
-193 EIHGKSAQQTR
+193 GMT
-204 DLQIALNSAK
+204 
-214 GELIE
+214 
-219 TRAAAD
+219 
-225 DTATAMEELNKPVE
+225 
-239 ETVPEMKSLGDVL
+239 SLGDVL
-252 DTIADKLG
+252 DTVADKLG

-273 LGKIPAATAA
+273 LGKIPASTAA
-283 AVTGVA
+283 AAAGVA

-318 LSSQTGVSTTDL
+318 LSLQTSVSTTDL

-374 LSVSIYDA
+374 LGVSIYDA
-382 QGNLRSSY
+382 QDNLRSSY

-490 NETRELIEKVGT
+490 NETRELIEKVGK
-502 ALVDSGAVD
+502 ALIDSGAVD

-525 PLGDLTADILPPLGK
+525 PLGDLTADILPPLGT

-596 SYYDSTGNY
+596 SYYDSTGNF

-616 YFHNA
+616 YYHNA

>member
-1 MPERSIRT
+1 MAT
-9 RFELEGEKQYK
+9 RKVNTEFTVTGEEKLRR
-20 QAISEIN
+20 AITEIN
-27 SGVKVL
+27 NGAKVL
-33 DSEMR
+33 KSEMN
-38 KLSATF
+38 KLTAEYDGNTDSA
-44 EGETGSLDFLE
+44 EFLTQK
-55 REYDI
+55 YDI
-60 LNRKMLSQKDSVETL
+60 LERQMLTQKDKVEAL
-75 RQAVKDA
+75 KQAVADSA
-82 GQAYK
+82 EAYG
-87 ESDPRLQ
+87 EADSRTQ
-94 QWIIRLNDAE
+94 NWIIQLNNAE
-104 AALAKT
+104 AALANT
-110 YGKLGEVQAA
+110 YGEMGR
-120 IDNDFIDTQ
+120 TQ
-129 TVYVKELSEE
+129 TAIE
-139 VKVFDSQLGLLDKT
+139 DMDGALD
-153 YKDNADSAEYLS
+153 
-165 QKQEILKAKIGNQ
+165 
-178 AEAVDVLEAALKKSI
+178 DVS
-193 EIHGKSAQQTR
+193 GST
-204 DLQIALNSAK
+204 
-214 GELIE
+214 E
-219 TRAAAD
+219 TASGG
-225 DTATAMEELNKPVE
+225 ME
-239 ETVPEMKSLGDVL
+239 SLGDVL
-252 DTIADKLG
+252 DTVADKLG
-260 IKLPDGISKFTGG
+260 IKLPDSITKTADG
-273 LGKIPAATAA
+273 LGSIPTSTAVAAGAFA
-283 AVTGVA
+283 AVL
-289 AVVAVVIKLE
+289 AVVVKLE
-299 KKLMDVT
+299 KKLMDMT
-306 KETAAAAKALEA
+306 KEAADSAKNLVDM
-318 LSSQTGVSTTDL
+318 SSQTGISTENL
-330 QAFQYAEDFIGVSSD
+330 QAFQYAEDFIGVSTD
-345 QLADSLKDLTTKMSD
+345 TIADSLKDLTTKMSD
-360 AANGNEETAAKFDQ
+360 AANGNEDVIEKFDQ
-374 LSVSIYDA
+374 LGVSIYDA
-382 QGNLRSSY
+382 DGNLRNAEDTFW
-390 DVFLDVI
+390 DVVDS
-397 DGLGEMSNQAERDAL
+397 LGEMSNQTERDAL
-412 AMSLINESAQQLNP
+412 AMDLINESAQKLNP
-426 LIEQGSGS
+426 LIEIGSEGF
-434 LKKYADEAENVGYIL
+434 KKYADEAENVGYIL
-449 SNDQLKALTA
+449 SNDQLKALTD

-502 ALVDSGAVD
+502 ALIDSGAVD

-525 PLGDLTADILPPLGK
+525 PLGDLTADILPPLGT

>member
-1 MPERSIRT
+1 MAT
-9 RFELEGEKQYK
+9 RKVNTEFTVTGEEKLRR
-20 QAISEIN
+20 AITEIN
-27 SGVKVL
+27 NGAKVL
-33 DSEMR
+33 KSEMN
-38 KLSATF
+38 KLTAEYDGNTDSA
-44 EGETGSLDFLE
+44 EFLTQK
-55 REYDI
+55 YDI
-60 LNRKMLSQKDSVETL
+60 LERQMLTQKDKVEAL
-75 RQAVKDA
+75 KQAVADSA
-82 GQAYK
+82 EAYGEADSK
-87 ESDPRLQ
+87 TQ
-94 QWIIRLNDAE
+94 GWIIQLNNAE
-104 AALAKT
+104 AALANT
-110 YGKLGEVQAA
+110 YGEMGR
-120 IDNDFIDTQ
+120 TQ
-129 TVYVKELSEE
+129 TAIE
-139 VKVFDSQLGLLDKT
+139 DMDGALDNVSGST
-153 YKDNADSAEYLS
+153 
-165 QKQEILKAKIGNQ
+165 
-178 AEAVDVLEAALKKSI
+178 EAAS
-193 EIHGKSAQQTR
+193 G
-204 DLQIALNSAK
+204 
-214 GELIE
+214 G
-219 TRAAAD
+219 
-225 DTATAMEELNKPVE
+225 ME
-239 ETVPEMKSLGDVL
+239 SLGDVL
-252 DTIADKLG
+252 DTVADKLG
-260 IKLPDGISKFTGG
+260 VKLPDGISKFTGG

-299 KKLMDVT
+299 QKLMDVT
-306 KETAAAAKALEA
+306 KETAAAAKELEA
-318 LSSQTGVSTTDL
+318 LSLQTGVSTTDL

-345 QLADSLKDLTTKMSD
+345 QLADSLKDLTTKMAD

-374 LSVSIYDA
+374 LGVSIYDA

-412 AMSLINESAQQLNP
+412 AMGLINESAQKLNP
-426 LIEQGSGS
+426 LIEQGSAS

-490 NETRELIEKVGT
+490 NQTRELIEKVGT
-502 ALVDSGAVD
+502 ALVDSGAVE

-525 PLGDLTADILPPLGK
+525 PLGDLTADILPPLGT

-552 ADTINLIVGLLTLNG
+552 ADTINLIVGMLTLNG

-581 SNIQKALYGADYKTE
+581 SNIQKALYGADYKSE

-605 YDPTTGQWTGN
+605 YDSMTGQWTGN
-616 YFHNA
+616 YYHNA

>member
-1 MPERSIRT
+1 MPT
-9 RFELEGEKQYK
+9 RQVNTDFKVTGEEKLK
-20 QAISEIN
+20 RAIAEIN
-27 SGVKVL
+27 NGTKVL
-33 DSEMR
+33 NSEMR
-38 KLSATF
+38 KLTAEYDGNNDSV
-44 EGETGSLDFLE
+44 EFLTQK
-55 REYDI
+55 YDI
-60 LNRKMLSQKDSVETL
+60 LERQMLSQKDKVEAL
-75 RQAVKDA
+75 KQAVADSA
-82 GQAYK
+82 EAYG
-87 ESDPRLQ
+87 EADSRTQ
-94 QWIIRLNDAE
+94 NWIIQLNNAE
-104 AALAKT
+104 AALANT
-110 YGKLGEVQAA
+110 YGEMGR
-120 IDNDFIDTQ
+120 TQ
-129 TVYVKELSEE
+129 TAIENMDKSFDE
-139 VKVFDSQLGLLDKT
+139 VSDSTG
-153 YKDNADSAEYLS
+153 SA
-165 QKQEILKAKIGNQ
+165 
-178 AEAVDVLEAALKKSI
+178 AEGV
-193 EIHGKSAQQTR
+193 T
-204 DLQIALNSAK
+204 
-214 GELIE
+214 
-219 TRAAAD
+219 
-225 DTATAMEELNKPVE
+225 
-239 ETVPEMKSLGDVL
+239 SLGDVL
-252 DTIADKLG
+252 DTVADKLG
-260 IKLPDGISKFTGG
+260 VKLPDGISKFTGG
-273 LGKIPAATAA
+273 LGKIPASTAA
-283 AVTGVA
+283 AAAGVA

-306 KETAAAAKALEA
+306 KETAAAAKELEA
-318 LSSQTGVSTTDL
+318 LSLQTSVSTTDL

-374 LSVSIYDA
+374 LGVSIYDA

-412 AMSLINESAQQLNP
+412 AMSLINESAQKLNP

-434 LKKYADEAENVGYIL
+434 LKKYAAEAENVGYIL
-449 SNDQLKALTA
+449 SNDQLKALTD

-490 NETRELIEKVGT
+490 NETRELIEEVGT
-502 ALVDSGAVD
+502 ALIDSGAVD
-511 AFGSILDSAVSLLE
+511 AFGSILDSSVSLLE
-525 PLGDLTADILPPLGK
+525 PLGDLTSDILPPLGT

-552 ADTINLIVGLLTLNG
+552 ADTTNLLVGLLTLNG

>member
-1 MPERSIRT
+1 VAT
-9 RFELEGEKQYK
+9 RKVNTEFTVTGEEKLRR
-20 QAISEIN
+20 AITEIN
-27 SGVKVL
+27 NGAKVL
-33 DSEMR
+33 KSEMN
-38 KLSATF
+38 KLTAEYDGNTDSA
-44 EGETGSLDFLE
+44 EFLTQK
-55 REYDI
+55 YDI
-60 LNRKMLSQKDSVETL
+60 LERQMLTQKDKVEAL
-75 RQAVKDA
+75 KQAVADSA
-82 GQAYK
+82 EAYG
-87 ESDPRLQ
+87 EADSRTQ
-94 QWIIRLNDAE
+94 NWIIQLNNAE
-104 AALAKT
+104 AALANI
-110 YGKLGEVQAA
+110 YGEMGR
-120 IDNDFIDTQ
+120 TQ
-129 TVYVKELSEE
+129 TAIENM
-139 VKVFDSQLGLLDKT
+139 DGALDNVSGST
-153 YKDNADSAEYLS
+153 
-165 QKQEILKAKIGNQ
+165 
-178 AEAVDVLEAALKKSI
+178 
-193 EIHGKSAQQTR
+193 
-204 DLQIALNSAK
+204 
-214 GELIE
+214 E
-219 TRAAAD
+219 TASGG
-225 DTATAMEELNKPVE
+225 ME
-239 ETVPEMKSLGDVL
+239 SLGDVL
-252 DTIADKLG
+252 DTVADKLG
-260 IKLPDGISKFTGG
+260 INLPDGISKFTGG
-273 LGKIPAATAA
+273 LGKIPASTAA
-283 AVTGVA
+283 AVAGIA
-289 AVVAVVIKLE
+289 AVVAIVIKLE

-306 KETAAAAKALEA
+306 KETAAAAKELEA
-318 LSSQTGVSTTDL
+318 LSLQTGVSTTDL

-374 LSVSIYDA
+374 LGVSIYDA

-434 LKKYADEAENVGYIL
+434 LKKYAAEAENVGYIL
-449 SNDQLKALTA
+449 SNEQLKALTA

-490 NETRELIEKVGT
+490 NETRELIEKVGK
-502 ALVDSGAVD
+502 ALIDSGAVD

-525 PLGDLTADILPPLGK
+525 PLGDLVSDLLPPLGV
-540 LLQGIA
+540 LLQGVA
-546 GTLAWA
+546 GTIAWI

>member
-1 MPERSIRT
+1 MAT
-9 RFELEGEKQYK
+9 RKVNTEFTVTGEEKLRR
-20 QAISEIN
+20 AITEIN
-27 SGVKVL
+27 NGAKVL
-33 DSEMR
+33 KSEMN
-38 KLSATF
+38 KLTAEYDGNTDSA
-44 EGETGSLDFLE
+44 EFLTQK
-55 REYDI
+55 YDI
-60 LNRKMLSQKDSVETL
+60 LERQMLTQKDKVEAL
-75 RQAVKDA
+75 KQAVADSA
-82 GQAYK
+82 EAYGEADSK
-87 ESDPRLQ
+87 TQ
-94 QWIIRLNDAE
+94 GWIIQLNNAE
-104 AALAKT
+104 AALANT
-110 YGKLGEVQAA
+110 YGEMGR
-120 IDNDFIDTQ
+120 TQ
-129 TVYVKELSEE
+129 TAIEDMDKALDE
-139 VKVFDSQLGLLDKT
+139 VSDSTG
-153 YKDNADSAEYLS
+153 SA
-165 QKQEILKAKIGNQ
+165 AG
-178 AEAVDVLEAALKKSI
+178 
-193 EIHGKSAQQTR
+193 GMT
-204 DLQIALNSAK
+204 
-214 GELIE
+214 
-219 TRAAAD
+219 
-225 DTATAMEELNKPVE
+225 
-239 ETVPEMKSLGDVL
+239 SLGDVL
-252 DTIADKLG
+252 DTVADKLG

-273 LGKIPAATAA
+273 LGKIPASTAA
-283 AVTGVA
+283 AAAGVA
-289 AVVAVVIKLE
+289 AVVAAVIKLE
-299 KKLMDVT
+299 QKLMDVT
-306 KETAAAAKALEA
+306 KETAAAAKELEA
-318 LSSQTGVSTTDL
+318 LSLQTGVSTTDL

-374 LSVSIYDA
+374 LGVSIYDA

-434 LKKYADEAENVGYIL
+434 LKKYAAEAENVGYIL
-449 SNDQLKALTA
+449 SNDQLKALTD

-490 NETRELIEKVGT
+490 NQTRELIEKVGT

-511 AFGSILDSAVSLLE
+511 AFGSILDSAISLLE
-525 PLGDLTADILPPLGK
+525 PLGDLTADILPPLGT

>member
-1 MPERSIRT
+1 MAT
-9 RFELEGEKQYK
+9 RKVNTEFTVTGEEKLRR
-20 QAISEIN
+20 AITEIN
-27 SGVKVL
+27 NGAKVL
-33 DSEMR
+33 KSEMN
-38 KLSATF
+38 KLTAEYDGNTDSA
-44 EGETGSLDFLE
+44 EFLTQK
-55 REYDI
+55 YDI
-60 LNRKMLSQKDSVETL
+60 LERQMLTQKDKVEAL
-75 RQAVKDA
+75 KQAVADSA
-82 GQAYK
+82 EAYG
-87 ESDPRLQ
+87 EADSRTQ
-94 QWIIRLNDAE
+94 NWIIQLNNAE
-104 AALAKT
+104 AALANT
-110 YGKLGEVQAA
+110 YGEMGR
-120 IDNDFIDTQ
+120 TQ
-129 TVYVKELSEE
+129 TAIEDMDKD
-139 VKVFDSQLGLLDKT
+139 FDGVSGST
-153 YKDNADSAEYLS
+153 
-165 QKQEILKAKIGNQ
+165 G
-178 AEAVDVLEAALKKSI
+178 
-193 EIHGKSAQQTR
+193 
-204 DLQIALNSAK
+204 
-214 GELIE
+214 
-219 TRAAAD
+219 
-225 DTATAMEELNKPVE
+225 TATEGM
-239 ETVPEMKSLGDVL
+239 TSLGDVL
-252 DTIADKLG
+252 DTVADKLG

-273 LGKIPAATAA
+273 LGKIPASTAA
-283 AVTGVA
+283 AAAGIA
-289 AVVAVVIKLE
+289 AVVAIVIKLE
-299 KKLMDVT
+299 KKLIDVT
-306 KETAAAAKALEA
+306 KENAAAAKDLEA
-318 LSSQTGVSTTDL
+318 LSLQTGVSTTDL

-374 LSVSIYDA
+374 LGVSIYDA
-382 QGNLRSSY
+382 QGNLRSAY

-397 DGLGEMSNQAERDAL
+397 DGLGEMGNQSERDAL
-412 AMSLINESAQQLNP
+412 AMGLINESAQKLNP

-434 LKKYADEAENVGYIL
+434 LKKYAAEAENVGYIL

-490 NETRELIEKVGT
+490 NQTRELIEKVGK
-502 ALVDSGAVD
+502 ALVDSGAVE

-525 PLGDLTADILPPLGK
+525 PLGDLTADILPPLGT
-540 LLQGIA
+540 LLKGVA
-546 GTLAWA
+546 GTIAWI

-567 DRISTALGLNPNKA
+567 DRISTALGFNPNKA
-581 SNIQKALYGADYKTE
+581 SNIQKTLYGADYKTE

-605 YDPTTGQWTGN
+605 YDPTTGQFSGN

>member
-1 MPERSIRT
+1 MAT
-9 RFELEGEKQYK
+9 RKVNTEFTVTGEEKLRR
-20 QAISEIN
+20 AITEIN
-27 SGVKVL
+27 NGAKVL
-33 DSEMR
+33 KSEMN
-38 KLSATF
+38 KLTAEYDSNTDSA
-44 EGETGSLDFLE
+44 EFLTQK
-55 REYDI
+55 YDI
-60 LNRKMLSQKDSVETL
+60 LERQMLTQKDKVEAL
-75 RQAVKDA
+75 KQAVADSA
-82 GQAYK
+82 EAYG
-87 ESDPRLQ
+87 EADSRTQ
-94 QWIIRLNDAE
+94 NWIIQLNNAE
-104 AALAKT
+104 AALANI
-110 YGKLGEVQAA
+110 YGEMRR
-120 IDNDFIDTQ
+120 TQ
-129 TVYVKELSEE
+129 TAIENM
-139 VKVFDSQLGLLDKT
+139 DGALDDVSGST
-153 YKDNADSAEYLS
+153 GSA
-165 QKQEILKAKIGNQ
+165 
-178 AEAVDVLEAALKKSI
+178 AEGV
-193 EIHGKSAQQTR
+193 T
-204 DLQIALNSAK
+204 
-214 GELIE
+214 
-219 TRAAAD
+219 
-225 DTATAMEELNKPVE
+225 
-239 ETVPEMKSLGDVL
+239 SLGDVL
-252 DTIADKLG
+252 DTVADKLG

-306 KETAAAAKALEA
+306 KESAAAANELEA
-318 LSSQTGVSTTDL
+318 LSLQSGVSAQDL
-330 QAFQYAEDFIGVSSD
+330 QAFQYAEDFLDVSTD
-345 QLADSLKDLTTKMSD
+345 TLTDSLKDLTTKMSD
-360 AANGNEETAAKFDQ
+360 AKDGNEEVIAMFDQ
-374 LSVSIYDA
+374 LGVSIYDA

-434 LKKYADEAENVGYIL
+434 LKKYAAEAENVGYIL

-490 NETRELIEKVGT
+490 NQTRELIEKVGT
-502 ALVDSGAVD
+502 ALVDSGAVE
-511 AFGSILDSAVSLLE
+511 AFGSMLDSAVSLLE
-525 PLGDLTADILPPLGK
+525 PLGDLVSDLLPPLGV
-540 LLQGIA
+540 LLQGVA
-546 GTLAWA
+546 GTIAWI

-581 SNIQKALYGADYKTE
+581 SNIQKALYGADYKSE

>member
-1 MPERSIRT
+1 MAT
-9 RFELEGEKQYK
+9 RKVNTEFTVTGEKELRR
-20 QAISEIN
+20 AITEIN
-27 SGVKVL
+27 NGAKVLKSEMNKLTAEYDGNTDSAEFLAQKYDILVRQMLTQQDKVKVL
-33 DSEMR
+33 
-38 KLSATF
+38 K
-44 EGETGSLDFLE
+44 
-55 REYDI
+55 
-60 LNRKMLSQKDSVETL
+60 
-75 RQAVKDA
+75 QAVA
-82 GQAYK
+82 GAAEAYG
-87 ESDPRLQ
+87 EADSRTQ
-94 QWIIRLNDAE
+94 NWIIELNNAE
-104 AALAKT
+104 AALAN
-110 YGKLGEVQAA
+110 
-120 IDNDFIDTQ
+120 I
-129 TVYVKELSEE
+129 S
-139 VKVFDSQLGLLDKT
+139 
-153 YKDNADSAEYLS
+153 
-165 QKQEILKAKIGNQ
+165 
-178 AEAVDVLEAALKKSI
+178 
-193 EIHGKSAQQTR
+193 
-204 DLQIALNSAK
+204 
-214 GELIE
+214 GELE
-219 TRAAAD
+219 RT
-225 DTATAMEELNKPVE
+225 DTAIEDMNKAFDGVSGSTGTATED
-239 ETVPEMKSLGDVL
+239 MKSLGDVL
-252 DTIADKLG
+252 DTVADKLG
-260 IKLPDGISKFTGG
+260 IKLPDGISKFTGK
-273 LGKIPAATAA
+273 LGKIPASTAV
-283 AVTGVA
+283 AVTGIA
-289 AVVAVVIKLE
+289 AVVAIVIKLE
-299 KKLMDVT
+299 KKLIDVT
-306 KETAAAAKALEA
+306 KETAAAAKKLEA
-318 LSSQTGVSTTDL
+318 LSLQTGVSTTDL

-374 LSVSIYDA
+374 LGVSIYDA
-382 QGNLRSSY
+382 QGNLRSAY

-397 DGLGEMSNQAERDAL
+397 DGLGEMGNQAERDAL
-412 AMSLINESAQQLNP
+412 AMGLINESAQKLNP

-434 LKKYADEAENVGYIL
+434 LKKYAAEAENVGYIL

-490 NETRELIEKVGT
+490 NQTRELIEKVGK
-502 ALVDSGAVD
+502 ALVDSGAVE

-525 PLGDLTADILPPLGK
+525 PLGDLTADILPPLGT
-540 LLQGIA
+540 LLKGVA
-546 GTLAWA
+546 GTIAWI

-567 DRISTALGLNPNKA
+567 DRISTALGFNPNKA
-581 SNIQKALYGADYKTE
+581 SNIQKTLYGADYKTE

-605 YDPTTGQWTGN
+605 YDPTTGQFSGN

>member
-1 MPERSIRT
+1 MPT
-9 RFELEGEKQYK
+9 RQVNTDFKVTGEEKLK
-20 QAISEIN
+20 RAIAEIN
-27 SGVKVL
+27 NGTKVL
-33 DSEMR
+33 NSEMR
-38 KLSATF
+38 KLTAEYDGNNDSV
-44 EGETGSLDFLE
+44 EFLTQK
-55 REYDI
+55 YDI
-60 LNRKMLSQKDSVETL
+60 LERQMLTQKDKVEAL
-75 RQAVKDA
+75 KQAVADSA
-82 GQAYK
+82 EAYG
-87 ESDPRLQ
+87 EADSRTQ
-94 QWIIRLNDAE
+94 NWIIQLNNAE
-104 AALAKT
+104 AALANT
-110 YGKLGEVQAA
+110 YGEMGR
-120 IDNDFIDTQ
+120 TQ
-129 TVYVKELSEE
+129 TAIENMDKSLDE
-139 VKVFDSQLGLLDKT
+139 VSDSTG
-153 YKDNADSAEYLS
+153 SA
-165 QKQEILKAKIGNQ
+165 
-178 AEAVDVLEAALKKSI
+178 AEGV
-193 EIHGKSAQQTR
+193 T
-204 DLQIALNSAK
+204 
-214 GELIE
+214 
-219 TRAAAD
+219 
-225 DTATAMEELNKPVE
+225 
-239 ETVPEMKSLGDVL
+239 SLGDVL
-252 DTIADKLG
+252 DTVADKLG
-260 IKLPDGISKFTGG
+260 VKLPDGLSKFTGG
-273 LGKIPAATAA
+273 LGKIPASTAA
-283 AVTGVA
+283 AAAGIASVVA
-289 AVVAVVIKLE
+289 AGIKLE
-299 KKLMDVT
+299 RKLMDVT
-306 KETAAAAKALEA
+306 KETAAAAKELEA
-318 LSSQTGVSTTDL
+318 LSLQTSVSTTDL

-374 LSVSIYDA
+374 LGVSIYDA

-434 LKKYADEAENVGYIL
+434 LKKYAAEAENVGYIL
-449 SNDQLKALTA
+449 SNDQLKALTD

-502 ALVDSGAVD
+502 ALIDSGAVD

-525 PLGDLTADILPPLGK
+525 PLGDLTADILPPLGT

>member
-1 MPERSIRT
+1 MAT
-9 RFELEGEKQYK
+9 RKVNTEFTVTGEEKLRR
-20 QAISEIN
+20 AITEIN
-27 SGVKVL
+27 NGAKVL
-33 DSEMR
+33 KSEMN
-38 KLSATF
+38 KLTAEYDGNTDSA
-44 EGETGSLDFLE
+44 EFLTQK
-55 REYDI
+55 YDI
-60 LNRKMLSQKDSVETL
+60 LERQMLTQKDKVEAL
-75 RQAVKDA
+75 KQAVADSA
-82 GQAYK
+82 EAYG
-87 ESDPRLQ
+87 EADSRTQ
-94 QWIIRLNDAE
+94 NWIIQLNNAE
-104 AALAKT
+104 AALANT
-110 YGKLGEVQAA
+110 YGEMGR
-120 IDNDFIDTQ
+120 TQ
-129 TVYVKELSEE
+129 TAIENM
-139 VKVFDSQLGLLDKT
+139 DGALDNVSGST
-153 YKDNADSAEYLS
+153 GSA
-165 QKQEILKAKIGNQ
+165 
-178 AEAVDVLEAALKKSI
+178 AEGV
-193 EIHGKSAQQTR
+193 T
-204 DLQIALNSAK
+204 
-214 GELIE
+214 
-219 TRAAAD
+219 
-225 DTATAMEELNKPVE
+225 
-239 ETVPEMKSLGDVL
+239 SLGDVL
-252 DTIADKLG
+252 DTVADKLG
-260 IKLPDGISKFTGG
+260 VKLPDGISKFTGG
-273 LGKIPAATAA
+273 LGKIPASTAA
-283 AVTGVA
+283 AAAGIA
-289 AVVAVVIKLE
+289 AVVAAGIKLE
-299 KKLMDVT
+299 RKLMDVT
-306 KETAAAAKALEA
+306 KESAAAAKELEA
-318 LSSQTGVSTTDL
+318 LSLQSGVSAQDL
-330 QAFQYAEDFIGVSSD
+330 QAFQYAEDFLDVSTD
-345 QLADSLKDLTTKMSD
+345 TLTDSLKDLTTKMSD
-360 AANGNEETAAKFDQ
+360 AKDGNEDVIAMFDQ
-374 LSVSIYDA
+374 LGVSVTDA
-382 QGNLRSSY
+382 GGNLRGSY

-412 AMSLINESAQQLNP
+412 AMGLINESAQKLNP

-449 SNDQLKALTA
+449 SNDQLKALTD

-472 AVSKQISAEYAPY
+472 AVSKQISAQYAPY

-502 ALVDSGAVD
+502 ALIDSGAVD

-525 PLGDLTADILPPLGK
+525 PLGDLVSDLLPPLGVR
-540 LLQGIA
+540 LQGVA
-546 GTLAWA
+546 GTIAWI

-616 YFHNA
+616 YYHNA

>member
-1 MPERSIRT
+1 MAT
-9 RFELEGEKQYK
+9 RKVNTEFTVTGEEKLRR
-20 QAISEIN
+20 AITEIN
-27 SGVKVL
+27 NGAKVL
-33 DSEMR
+33 KSEMN
-38 KLSATF
+38 KLTAEYDGNTDSA
-44 EGETGSLDFLE
+44 EFLTQK
-55 REYDI
+55 YDI
-60 LNRKMLSQKDSVETL
+60 LERQMLTQKDKVEAL
-75 RQAVKDA
+75 KQAVADSA
-82 GQAYK
+82 EAYG
-87 ESDPRLQ
+87 EADSRTQ
-94 QWIIRLNDAE
+94 NWIIQLNNAE
-104 AALAKT
+104 AALANT
-110 YGKLGEVQAA
+110 YGEMGR
-120 IDNDFIDTQ
+120 TQ
-129 TVYVKELSEE
+129 TAIEDMDGS
-139 VKVFDSQLGLLDKT
+139 LDDVSGST
-153 YKDNADSAEYLS
+153 GSA
-165 QKQEILKAKIGNQ
+165 AG
-178 AEAVDVLEAALKKSI
+178 
-193 EIHGKSAQQTR
+193 GMT
-204 DLQIALNSAK
+204 
-214 GELIE
+214 
-219 TRAAAD
+219 
-225 DTATAMEELNKPVE
+225 
-239 ETVPEMKSLGDVL
+239 SLGDVL
-252 DTIADKLG
+252 DTVADKLG

-273 LGKIPAATAA
+273 LGKIPASTAA
-283 AVTGVA
+283 AAAGVA

-306 KETAAAAKALEA
+306 KETAAAAKELEA
-318 LSSQTGVSTTDL
+318 LSLQTSVSTTDL

-374 LSVSIYDA
+374 LGVSIYDA

-434 LKKYADEAENVGYIL
+434 LKKYAAEAENVGYIL
-449 SNDQLKALTA
+449 SNDQLKALTD

-502 ALVDSGAVD
+502 ALIDSGAVD
-511 AFGSILDSAVSLLE
+511 AFGSILDSAISLLE
-525 PLGDLTADILPPLGK
+525 PLSDLVSDLLPPLGV
-540 LLQGIA
+540 LLQGVA
-546 GTLAWA
+546 GTIAWI

>member
-1 MPERSIRT
+1 MAT
-9 RFELEGEKQYK
+9 RKVNTEFTVTGEEKLRR
-20 QAISEIN
+20 AITEIN
-27 SGVKVL
+27 NGAKVL
-33 DSEMR
+33 KSEMN
-38 KLSATF
+38 KLTAEYDGNTDSA
-44 EGETGSLDFLE
+44 EFLTQK
-55 REYDI
+55 YDI
-60 LNRKMLSQKDSVETL
+60 LERQMLTQKDKVEAL
-75 RQAVKDA
+75 KQAVADSA
-82 GQAYK
+82 EAYG
-87 ESDPRLQ
+87 EADSRTQ
-94 QWIIRLNDAE
+94 NWIIQLNNAE
-104 AALAKT
+104 AALANT
-110 YGKLGEVQAA
+110 YGEMGR
-120 IDNDFIDTQ
+120 TQ
-129 TVYVKELSEE
+129 TAIEDMDKSLDE
-139 VKVFDSQLGLLDKT
+139 VSDSTG
-153 YKDNADSAEYLS
+153 SA
-165 QKQEILKAKIGNQ
+165 AG
-178 AEAVDVLEAALKKSI
+178 
-193 EIHGKSAQQTR
+193 GMT
-204 DLQIALNSAK
+204 
-214 GELIE
+214 
-219 TRAAAD
+219 
-225 DTATAMEELNKPVE
+225 
-239 ETVPEMKSLGDVL
+239 SLGDVL
-252 DTIADKLG
+252 DTVADKLG

-273 LGKIPAATAA
+273 LGKIPASTAA
-283 AVTGVA
+283 AAAGIA
-289 AVVAVVIKLE
+289 AVVAIVIKLE

-306 KETAAAAKALEA
+306 KETAAAAKELEA
-318 LSSQTGVSTTDL
+318 LSLQTGVSTTDL

-374 LSVSIYDA
+374 LGVSIYDA

-472 AVSKQISAEYAPY
+472 AVTKQISAEYAPY

-511 AFGSILDSAVSLLE
+511 AFGSILDSAISLLE
-525 PLGDLTADILPPLGK
+525 PLGDLVSDLLPPLGV
-540 LLQGIA
+540 LLQGVA
-546 GTLAWA
+546 GTIAWI